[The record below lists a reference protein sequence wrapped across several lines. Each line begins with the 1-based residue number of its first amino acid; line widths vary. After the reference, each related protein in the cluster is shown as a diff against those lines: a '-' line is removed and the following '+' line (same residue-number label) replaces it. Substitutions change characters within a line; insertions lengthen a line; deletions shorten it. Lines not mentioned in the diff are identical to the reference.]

1 MLYLD
6 AEYRALNLAIYM
18 TDVASTPPLIMN
30 RKELLQKKLL
40 EQLSITPMTRT
51 EMADFLEVSV
61 VFIARYITQL
71 RTSKQIYIHHYERT
85 PRGKPKSFYAAGN
98 LPDAPELAPIP
109 QHELQKRYREQAHG
123 NTRPRKFVPRMDD
136 AASWM
141 FNPK

>member
-1 MLYLD
+1 
-6 AEYRALNLAIYM
+6 
-18 TDVASTPPLIMN
+18 MN

-40 EQLSITPMTRT
+40 NQLEQTPMTRT
-51 EMADFLEVSV
+51 EMAEFLGVSV
-61 VFIARYITQL
+61 IFIARYITQL

-85 PRGKPKSFYAAGN
+85 PKGKPKSFYATGE

-109 QHELQKRYREQAHG
+109 QHELQKRYREQAKG
-123 NTRPRKFVPRMDD
+123 NIKPKKFYPRMDV